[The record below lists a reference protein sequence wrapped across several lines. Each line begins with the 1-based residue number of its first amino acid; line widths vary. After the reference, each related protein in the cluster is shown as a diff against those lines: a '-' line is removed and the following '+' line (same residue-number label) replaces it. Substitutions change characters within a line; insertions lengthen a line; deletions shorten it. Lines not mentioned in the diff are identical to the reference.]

1 MFKRGS
7 DPVKMLLVGGLVYMM
22 YSYWYLSTYN
32 MMYINKIVDL
42 ERKIRQVIKAANC
55 LRLSK
60 IVIKDC
66 CG

>member
-7 DPVKMLLVGGLVYMM
+7 DPVKLLLVGGMVYMM

-42 ERKIRQVIKAANC
+42 ERKIRQV
-55 LRLSK
+55 
-60 IVIKDC
+60 
-66 CG
+66 